1 MRSYRSRRQNK
12 KSNKKNRVRGGD
24 TEGDERCGKDATVK
38 KGFLSGEWCAPKI
51 NKDGSDNEKSE
62 TKEVSFMPQMPNLFS
77 GEKKNET
84 TPLVNGEEQP
94 VVPSG
99 EEQPPVVS
107 SGEEQPPVVP
117 SGEEQPVVPSGE
129 EQPPVVPSGEEQPVV
144 QSGEEQ
150 PVVPSGEEP
159 KKENLSTGGKRKTKK
174 QSKRKSAK
182 KGGSKKKRTKK
193 SKKNSR
199 KNRSKK

>member
-1 MRSYRSRRQNK
+1 MRSYRSKRQNR

-62 TKEVSFMPQMPNLFS
+62 TKGFSIMPEIPNPFS
-77 GEKKNET
+77 SEKKNET

-94 VVPSG
+94 AENG
-99 EEQPPVVS
+99 EIQPPVENGVI
-107 SGEEQPPVVP
+107 QPPENGVI
-117 SGEEQPVVPSGE
+117 
-129 EQPPVVPSGEEQPVV
+129 QPPADGAVTTAPVDGEPPAV
-144 QSGEEQ
+144 EEVK
-150 PVVPSGEEP
+150 P
-159 KKENLSTGGKRKTKK
+159 NIGGKKRKTKK

-193 SKKNSR
+193 SRKNSR

>member
-1 MRSYRSRRQNK
+1 MRSYRSRRQNR

-62 TKEVSFMPQMPNLFS
+62 TKGLSFMPEIPNPFS

-84 TPLVNGEEQP
+84 TADGVEEP
-94 VVPSG
+94 A
-99 EEQPPVVS
+99 
-107 SGEEQPPVVP
+107 
-117 SGEEQPVVPSGE
+117 
-129 EQPPVVPSGEEQPVV
+129 VV

-150 PVVPSGEEP
+150 PVVSSEMPSGEIPPVVSSVQEQVNDE
-159 KKENLSTGGKRKTKK
+159 KKPSTGGKRKTKK

>member
-1 MRSYRSRRQNK
+1 MRSYRSKRQNR

-24 TEGDERCGKDATVK
+24 SEGDERCGKDATVK

-62 TKEVSFMPQMPNLFS
+62 TKGFSIMPEIPNPFS
-77 GEKKNET
+77 SEKKNET

-94 VVPSG
+94 AENG
-99 EEQPPVVS
+99 EIQPPVEN
-107 SGEEQPPVVP
+107 GEIQPPVEN
-117 SGEEQPVVPSGE
+117 GEI
-129 EQPPVVPSGEEQPVV
+129 QPPVENGEIQPLVENGEIKPPENGAPAPVV
-144 QSGEEQ
+144 EEVK
-150 PVVPSGEEP
+150 P
-159 KKENLSTGGKRKTKK
+159 NIGGKKRKTKK

-193 SKKNSR
+193 SRKNSR